1 MLWGVIALLLLALF
15 ETGMEIK
22 RYRRDIAMLKRK
34 IEFDKENYKDIKV
47 RIDSLE
53 LNYQDILAKSKKD
66 REFINFVYDDTV
78 LICKHLYRE
87 YTLRLNEHF
96 ELIDKLESKELEE
109 KNMIEISHLNHSLNR
124 LDDFV
129 KKLNSEMEKIKNE
142 SN

>member
-15 ETGMEIK
+15 ESGMEIK
-22 RYRRDIAMLKRK
+22 RYRKDVAMLKRK

-87 YTLRLNEHF
+87 YSLRLNEHF

-129 KKLNSEMEKIKNE
+129 KKLNGEMEKIKNE